1 MKVYT
6 KTGDKGQTSLV
17 GGSRTSKSDLRVWSY
32 GTCDSANS
40 SIGFARSFIK
50 VEEIKAILFKIQ
62 KTLFEAGAE
71 LASLGTDKFKER
83 IVKEDIDYLEQVI
96 DKLDEVIPKLNSFI
110 IPGGTIESGALD
122 VARTKVREAE
132 RYIVELCESY
142 DVSEHLTKYFNRLS
156 DAIYTIARYEDYK
169 NVLIKVKENV
179 SKTLSPKVSSEL
191 SLKVNSELSSKVN
204 SELGYKMNS
213 DCSEKIIKNCIYKSK
228 QIDVA
233 MVIWVMDEH
242 GNPVMFERM
251 DGALLASIEV
261 AKGKAYSAVAFKLP
275 THELNELVK
284 SGELCGINNLE
295 KVIMFGGGYPL
306 KINDLIVGAVG
317 VSGGTIA
324 QDMEVASYAVKMFEE
339 MISNGN

>member
-1 MKVYT
+1 MKIYT
-6 KTGDKGQTSLV
+6 KTGDKGQTSLL

-40 SIGFARSFIK
+40 TLGFARSFIK
-50 VEEIKAILFKIQ
+50 DEEIKAIIFKIQ

-83 IVKEDIDYLEQVI
+83 IVKEDIDYLETVI
-96 DKLDEVIPKLNSFI
+96 DKLDMIIPKINSFI
-110 IPGGTIESGALD
+110 VPGGTIESGALD

-142 DVSEHLTKYFNRLS
+142 DVSEYLSKYFNRLS

-169 NVLIKVKENV
+169 NVLIKVQANV
-179 SKTLSPKVSSEL
+179 TEILRPKIYRESSE
-191 SLKVNSELSSKVN
+191 
-204 SELGYKMNS
+204 KMNREL
-213 DCSEKIIKNCIYKSK
+213 SEKIIKSCIEKAV
-228 QIDVA
+228 QIEVP

-251 DGALLASIEV
+251 DGSLLASIEI

-275 THELNELVK
+275 THELNELAK
-284 SGELCGINNLE
+284 NGELYGINNLDN
-295 KVIMFGGGYPL
+295 VITFGGGYPL
-306 KINDLIVGAVG
+306 KINNLIVGAVG
-317 VSGGTIA
+317 VSGGTVA
-324 QDMEVASYAVKMFEE
+324 QDMEVATYAVKKFEE
-339 MISNGN
+339 MISYGNQK

>member
-1 MKVYT
+1 MKIYT

-17 GGSRTSKSDLRVWSY
+17 GGSRISKADLRVWSY

-40 SIGFARSFIK
+40 SLGFARSFIK
-50 VEEIKAILFKIQ
+50 DEEIKFIIFKIQ

-83 IVKEDIDYLEQVI
+83 IVKEDIDYLEEII
-96 DKLDEVIPKLNSFI
+96 DKLDMIIPKINSFI
-110 IPGGTIESGALD
+110 VPGGTIESGALD
-122 VARTKVREAE
+122 VVRTRVREAE

-142 DVSEHLTKYFNRLS
+142 DVSQWLSKYFNRLS

-179 SKTLSPKVSSEL
+179 VVAL
-191 SLKVNSELSSKVN
+191 SLKIHKEGSD
-204 SELGYKMNS
+204 KMNREL
-213 DCSEKIIKNCIYKSK
+213 SEKIIKSCIEKAV
-228 QIDVA
+228 QIEVP

-251 DGALLASIEV
+251 DGSLLASIEI

-275 THELNELVK
+275 THELNELAK
-284 SGELCGINNLE
+284 NGELYGINTLE
-295 KVIMFGGGYPL
+295 NVITFGGGYPL

-317 VSGGTIA
+317 VSGGTVA
-324 QDMEVASYAVKMFEE
+324 QDMDVASYAVKKFGE
-339 MISNGN
+339 MINNAN